1 MLQTNYIFNFKTP
14 KNFHKQVS
22 LSLIGL
28 KTMSLLFRDEYQNIL
43 AFAQKLC
50 KQKLSYCTH
59 CNHILNRLEKII
71 NIEISTL
78 LLLNHTFVHDLL
90 LLFGVRSY
98 HNLATKFPQRR
109 KHSCFS
115 IEFVAPQQEIEP
127 RSPVLQAGIL
137 STVLQILDVLRKKI
151 FFLCLRLLK
160 KTIPIIQHT
169 PKH

>member
-22 LSLIGL
+22 LSLFGL

-90 LLFGVRSY
+90 LLFAVRSY
-98 HNLATKFPQRR
+98 YNLATKFPQRR

-115 IEFVAPQQEIEP
+115 LEAPRQEIEP
-127 RSPVLQAGIL
+127 RSPVLQVGIL
-137 STVLQILDVLRKKI
+137 STVLQILDVLCKKI
-151 FFLCLRLLK
+151 FLLCLILLK
-160 KTIPIIQHT
+160 KPY
-169 PKH
+169 P